1 MLSDMKD
8 DTIMTLLRVCK
19 KRGAYPFF
27 RDPRNVV
34 KLREVAA
41 SRGIFGSK
49 SEEDA
54 IAAKV
59 MRAMGSKQPAVRV
72 SG

>member
-8 DTIMTLLRVCK
+8 ETIRTLLRVCK
-19 KRGAYPFF
+19 RRGAYPFF

-41 SRGIFGSK
+41 SRGIFGSR

-54 IAAKV
+54 VEARV
-59 MRAMGSKQPAVRV
+59 MRAMNAKQPAVRV